1 MVPSINL
8 PILPSPKNGVNDLAI
23 DADDELFDSQS
34 VCAAS
39 HFGDQWE
46 EGEIHLECEQNFTN
60 NLDKLDKRFPS
71 DNGAFAD
78 WVASSASARGD
89 DLCLGFNAGGGAA
102 SASGGGG
109 AGFWAPSS
117 SAAGR
122 QTLNYGV
129 AEMVGLRDV
138 YVVGPATSFHPAA
151 VAAHHEPF
159 HSSAEAHS
167 VIPVLTAAP
176 YLVDDDYSRSSKIQ
190 LWQSQQLITSPQP
203 PAPPQNPNPSST
215 TSYLQKP
222 SSVLES
228 SGILFVA
235 GGPSTCQDC
244 GNQAKKD
251 CSHRRCRTCCKSRG
265 FDCSTHIKSTWVSA
279 ARRRE
284 RHLTASESAN
294 AASSPP
300 TSVLKKPHP
309 SFRENLPGHVR
320 APAVFKCVRVTSIDD
335 GEDEYA
341 YHAKVNIGG
350 HVFKGFLYNQG
361 FDEGISTDLAGTS
374 TAVDIDNNVNNAS
387 NAIPNFSE
395 LQLGGGGVRNVPH
408 SDIYGLGGLL
418 GGAAFGNAIN

>member
-1 MVPSINL
+1 
-8 PILPSPKNGVNDLAI
+8 
-23 DADDELFDSQS
+23 
-34 VCAAS
+34 
-39 HFGDQWE
+39 
-46 EGEIHLECEQNFTN
+46 
-60 NLDKLDKRFPS
+60 
-71 DNGAFAD
+71 
-78 WVASSASARGD
+78 
-89 DLCLGFNAGGGAA
+89 
-102 SASGGGG
+102 
-109 AGFWAPSS
+109 
-117 SAAGR
+117 
-122 QTLNYGV
+122 
-129 AEMVGLRDV
+129 MVGLRDV

-167 VIPVLTAAP
+167 VTPRLTAAP
-176 YLVDDDYSRSSKIQ
+176 YLVDDESSRSSKIQ
-190 LWQSQQLITSPQP
+190 FWQSQPLIASPQP
-203 PAPPQNPNPSST
+203 PAPTQNPNPSST
-215 TSYLQKP
+215 TSYFQKP

-265 FDCSTHIKSTWVSA
+265 FDCSTHIRSTWVSA

-284 RHLTASESAN
+284 RHLIASVSAN

-300 TSVLKKPHP
+300 TSVLKKPRLLSSQTTTTSHASNSNTTPPRSFDTGSSHQDP

-361 FDEGISTDLAGTS
+361 FDEGICTDLTGTS
-374 TAVDIDNNVNNAS
+374 TAVDVENNNVNNTS

-395 LQLGGGGVRNVPH
+395 LHLGGGGVRNAPH
-408 SDIYGLGGLL
+408 TDMYGLGGLL